1 MRRVSTRSPS
11 FPEAPTE
18 TPLSAPAGRW
28 NVLCGDQGHWRTG
41 IYSPEAGSR
50 AEVVE
55 LERHDCPELFV
66 LLGGRVTLV
75 VADGPEPRDI
85 ELLPGRPVLV
95 RAPHSA
101 YCPDGAHTGTAFVV
115 ERDSFD
121 TEYRELSAWTQDS
134 AS

>member
-1 MRRVSTRSPS
+1 MRQVSTRPPS
-11 FPEAPTE
+11 FPEVHTE
-18 TPLSAPAGRW
+18 TPLGSPAGRW
-28 NVLCGDQGHWRTG
+28 NVVCGDRGHWRVG
-41 IYSPEAGSR
+41 VYSPEAGSR

-55 LERHDCPELFV
+55 LERHDCPELF
-66 LLGGRVTLV
+66 LLMSGRVTLV
-75 VADGPEPRDI
+75 VAEGQEARDI
-85 ELLPGRPVLV
+85 ELSPGLPVLV

-121 TEYRELSAWTQDS
+121 TEYREVQEWTQGR